1 MLGVQHVPLV
11 AVQRTMDVAVGEEL
25 FLQPH
30 GPRHAEGGE
39 AFGGDPEIG
48 LEDPLELEERLVVK
62 ADVREP
68 GRRDSRSPAA
78 RGSDRRAAAPRTRSA
93 PTRSRARVPA
103 GTSTQADGLDADSSD
118 PKRRAA
124 GRGPCGWRPRD
135 GSDGRTRS
143 WEPPKTCRAG

>member
-1 MLGVQHVPLV
+1 MMLGVQHVPLV

-30 GPRHAEGGE
+30 GPRQAEGGE

-68 GRRDSRSPAA
+68 GRCDSGRLEAVP
-78 RGSDRRAAAPRTRSA
+78 DRVPGRRRVAWLARAALFGRRGEDL
-93 PTRSRARVPA
+93 ARPEQ
-103 GTSTQADGLDADSSD
+103 S
-118 PKRRAA
+118 
-124 GRGPCGWRPRD
+124 
-135 GSDGRTRS
+135 
-143 WEPPKTCRAG
+143 